1 MQPIARHGDSVA
13 ATGRRRDIGMSKTL
27 VRLVYRSR
35 SLVAPEDKVTVK
47 NIFEVSRRN
56 NKLDHITGCLAQ
68 PDGHFVQV
76 VEGRGAAIDNLM
88 GRISADPR
96 HEDIV
101 ILGRWFTP
109 GRLFDGWAML
119 MPDTT
124 PLKAQSFRII
134 DETGTGAQVISVL
147 LELTKRPE
155 SLYDFV

>member
-1 MQPIARHGDSVA
+1 
-13 ATGRRRDIGMSKTL
+13 MSKTL

-56 NKLDHITGCLAQ
+56 NKRNHITGCLAQ
-68 PDGHFVQV
+68 PDGHFVQAI
-76 VEGRGAAIDNLM
+76 EGRSAAIDNLM

-96 HEDIV
+96 HEGIV

-109 GRLFDGWAML
+109 GRLFDSWAMVL
-119 MPDTT
+119 PDTA
-124 PLKAQSFRII
+124 PLKEQSFRII
-134 DETGTGAQVISVL
+134 DETGTGAQVVSVL
-147 LELTKRPE
+147 LELTNRPD